1 MHENERGS
9 APVEFVLV
17 GALLT
22 ALTLAILQL
31 GFALYVRNVVQ
42 DAAVEG
48 AYSAARVGA
57 TLGDGIVT
65 ADNAIRTAVGSGS
78 RHEVTAGY
86 STAYGYETVAVTVT
100 ATLPLAGFLGPD
112 RGIIVTAY
120 APRESFDD

>member
-1 MHENERGS
+1 MREERGS

-22 ALTLAILQL
+22 ALTLGILQL

-48 AYSAARVGA
+48 AYSASPAGA
-57 TLGDGIVT
+57 TLD
-65 ADNAIRTAVGSGS
+65 DAIARANHAIATAVGSGAN
-78 RHEVTAGY
+78 HAVTAHY
-86 STAYGYETVAVTVT
+86 STAHGYDTIEVTIT
-100 ATLPLAGFLGPD
+100 ARLPLVGFLGPEQ
-112 RGIIVTAY
+112 GITAVAH